1 MISPGLIE
9 KVEKIKMPY
18 RLLILAGTLGLMVAA
33 FVFLIYFPKTEQIE
47 KNKKAI
53 ASLNQ
58 KIHLAKMRA
67 KELPK
72 LEAELAAVDTQFRE
86 ALRLLPNEREIPTLL
101 KSITQKGSDS
111 NLVFRLFSPR
121 PERPQDFY
129 IEIPVSMEVS
139 GRYHNVAKFFS
150 KVGEMERIV
159 NILNVN
165 IKPEKELGTNLIT
178 KCTAVTYRFKGS
190 PDEKKGPQKVKK
202 RKG

>member
-18 RLLILAGTLGLMVAA
+18 RLLILVGTLGLMVVA
-33 FVFLIYFPKTEQIE
+33 FVFLIYFPKTEQIA

-53 ASLNQ
+53 VSLNQ
-58 KIHLAKMRA
+58 QIHLAKIRA

-150 KVGEMERIV
+150 KVGQMERIV

-165 IKPEKELGTNLIT
+165 MKPETGLSTNLIT
-178 KCTAVTYRFKGS
+178 TCQAVTYRFKGS
-190 PDEKKGPQKVKK
+190 VHGEDAQENKK
-202 RKG
+202 